1 MQEGKCG
8 GGMGSNPRP
17 LSVRN
22 HTERAEPGDLV
33 SDCTIS
39 GEVLRV
45 ASAQPH
51 PLLANTFAYYM
62 RSENDSE
69 S

>member
-22 HTERAEPGDLV
+22 HTERAKPGALV

-39 GEVLRV
+39 GEVPGV
-45 ASAQPH
+45 ASVQAR
-51 PLLANTFAYYM
+51 LSLANTFAYYM

>member
-17 LSVRN
+17 LSVGN
-22 HTERAEPGDLV
+22 HTKQAKPGDSV
-33 SDCTIS
+33 SDCTIF
-39 GEVLRV
+39 GEVLGV
-45 ASAQPH
+45 APAQA
-51 PLLANTFAYYM
+51 LLSRANALAYYM

>member
-17 LSVRN
+17 LSVGN
-22 HTERAEPGDLV
+22 HTKQAKPGALV

-39 GEVLRV
+39 GEVPGV
-45 ASAQPH
+45 ASVQA
-51 PLLANTFAYYM
+51 LLSLANTFAYYI